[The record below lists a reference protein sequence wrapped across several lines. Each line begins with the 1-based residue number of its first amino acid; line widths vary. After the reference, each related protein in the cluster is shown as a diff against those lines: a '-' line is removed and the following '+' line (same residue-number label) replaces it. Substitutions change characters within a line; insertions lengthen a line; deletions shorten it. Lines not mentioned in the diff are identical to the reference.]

1 MVEVLTPDL
10 CVIGGGSAGL
20 TVAAAARAFDASVV
34 LIEKHKMGGDC
45 LNTGCVPSKA
55 LIAAAKHAHIG
66 RTSPAFGVTFD
77 APKVDFAAV
86 HAHIHGVIASI
97 APHDSVERYE
107 AMGVTV
113 FKEEAKFIDRKTIAL
128 NGKLIRARRFVI
140 ATGSRAMVPP
150 IPGLSAVPY
159 YTNETIFDLKTRP
172 SHLLIVGGGPIGME
186 LAQAYQRLGARV
198 TVVEMH
204 EPLAKDD
211 PELTAH
217 ALKRIAEEGVVV
229 RAQTGVTKVAK
240 SADGILV
247 TLEKDKEEEE
257 ILCSHLLIAAGRV
270 PNTEAMGLEEAKVR
284 ADKRGVVVN
293 RGMRTSNRLIY
304 AIGDVA
310 GGLQFTHVAS
320 YQASLVVRNA
330 LFGLP
335 VRENRDII
343 PWATFTDPEIAN
355 VGLNEEAARKRH
367 GDKYRVLR
375 WAYFEN
381 DRARAERQTEGL
393 VKLIVARNG
402 KILGCGIAG
411 AQAGELINLFSFAIA
426 NNLKIGSLL
435 KFIAPYPTLGEMA
448 KRIGVEFYRD
458 KLKNPWI
465 GRWLDVIRKLP

>member
-66 RTSPAFGVTFD
+66 HTSPAFGVKFN
-77 APKVDFAAV
+77 APEVDFAGV
-86 HAHIHGVIASI
+86 HDHIHDVIGSI

-113 FKEEAKFIDRKTIAL
+113 IQDEAKFIDRNTISVE
-128 NGKLIRARRFVI
+128 GKFIRARRFVI
-140 ATGSRAMVPP
+140 ATGSRAMVPR
-150 IPGLSAVPY
+150 IPGLAKVPY
-159 YTNETIFDLKTRP
+159 YTNETIFNLKERP
-172 SHLLIVGGGPIGME
+172 SHLVIVGGGPIGME
-186 LAQAYQRLGARV
+186 LAQAHQRLGARV
-198 TVVEMH
+198 TVVEMMQ
-204 EPLAKDD
+204 PLGKDD
-211 PELTAH
+211 PELAAH
-217 ALKRIAEEGVVV
+217 ALKRITEEGVVV
-229 RAQTGVTKVAK
+229 RAETGVTKVAK
-240 SADGILV
+240 SAEGIIV
-247 TLEKDKEEEE
+247 SLEANKKEED

-270 PNTEAMGLEEAKVR
+270 PNTDNLGLEEARITAERGIKVN
-284 ADKRGVVVN
+284 A
-293 RGMRTSNRLIY
+293 GMRTSNRRVY
-304 AIGDVA
+304 AIGDVT

-335 VRENRDII
+335 IRQNRDII
-343 PWATFTDPEIAN
+343 PWATYTDPEIAN
-355 VGLNEEAARKRH
+355 VGLSEEMARKKH
-367 GDKYRVLR
+367 GDKFRVLR

-393 VKLIVARNG
+393 VKLIVAKNG

-411 AQAGELINLFSFAIA
+411 TQAGELINLFSFAIA

-458 KLKNPWI
+458 KLENPWI
-465 GRWLDVIRKLP
+465 GRWIDMIRKLP